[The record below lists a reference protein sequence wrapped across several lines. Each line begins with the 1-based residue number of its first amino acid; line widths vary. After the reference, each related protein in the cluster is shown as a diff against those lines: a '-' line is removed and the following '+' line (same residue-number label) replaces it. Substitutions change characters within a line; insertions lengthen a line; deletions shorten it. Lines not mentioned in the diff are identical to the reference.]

1 MSDTAYFKE
10 DNKMDE
16 KRVVELSIIANKV
29 RKNALTAVHSAQS
42 GHPGGSLSIAD
53 VLTLLYFEVMKNDP
67 KNPKDPDRD
76 RFVLSKGHTAPAL
89 YGTLAE
95 RGYFPVEDMKT
106 FRHIG
111 SYLQGHPDMKKV
123 PGVDMSTGSLGQ
135 GVSVAAGMALA
146 AKLDNKDYRVYSIL
160 GDGELEEGQVWEA
173 AMFAPHYKLDN
184 FTIFIDNNGLQ
195 IDGNITDVMNPT
207 PIDKKFEAFGW
218 NVIHA
223 SAHDF
228 NELLDAIN
236 AAKACKGKPTAIIM
250 KSIKGK
256 NVSFMENQAAWHGS
270 APNDEQYA
278 QAIAELDAKI
288 AELEA
293 KL

>member
-1 MSDTAYFKE
+1 M
-10 DNKMDE
+10 NE
-16 KRVVELSIIANKV
+16 KRITELSIIANKV
-29 RKNALTAVHSAQS
+29 RKHALTGVYSAAS

-53 VLTLLYFEVMKNDP
+53 VLTYLYFEEMNIDP
-67 KNPKDPDRD
+67 KNPKMEGRD

-95 RGYFPVEDMKT
+95 RGYFDPAEMKNLRK
-106 FRHIG
+106 FG
-111 SYLQGHPDMKKV
+111 SFLQGHPVLDKV
-123 PGVDMSTGSLGQ
+123 PGVEMSTGSLGQ
-135 GVSVAAGMALA
+135 GVCVAGGMALA

-160 GDGELEEGQVWEA
+160 GDGELEEGQVWEQ

-195 IDGNITDVMNPT
+195 IDGDITKVMNPT

-218 NVIHA
+218 HVIKC

-228 NELLDAIN
+228 NELEAAVN
-236 AAKACKGKPTAIIM
+236 EAKATKGKPTAVIM
-250 KSIKGK
+250 KSVKGK
-256 NVSFMENQAAWHGS
+256 NVSFMENNPAWHGA
-270 APNDEQYA
+270 APKEDDYNK
-278 QAIAELDAKI
+278 AIAELDARI

-293 KL
+293 ML